1 MKKIIRFFIYLII
14 LLLIIIVS
22 IPYLFKGKIVE
33 MTKEEIN
40 KSVNAKVDFGDFD
53 LTVFHSFPNLTFYIK
68 DVSVVGVDT
77 FSADTLMYVGKLA
90 LDMDLMSVFGD
101 QIKIKSVSVDNPVI
115 NAIVLKDGK
124 ANWDIVPE
132 DTAAVEEEETEEAG
146 ESSFALALKSF
157 TINNAVIVYDDAD
170 LGVYKKIEGM
180 DFAMSGDFTEST
192 TDLDMTMHIKSL
204 DFKYDGIQ
212 YLKKAVLDFK
222 ALISADLEKSVYTFK
237 DNELIVND
245 LPLKFDGKIEMP
257 ADDIIMDIKLGAKGN
272 FKKLLSL
279 VPGVFLEGYE
289 NVKVKGDFDFEA
301 SMKGT
306 YNDSLMPAYDVKL
319 LVNNGYVKYPDLPE
333 DITGIAVDLDIYNKD
348 SADLNKTI
356 VDLKKFHMDIAGN
369 PVDAKLVTSNVMVD
383 PYIDAY
389 LKTHLDLASLKK
401 AIPLDSTDLTG
412 IIDADVALK
421 GKTSSLENEKYDEFD
436 ASGSLKIADL
446 VYKTSEDPV
455 PMEIKTMTFEFA
467 PQYLYLKEFVANAG
481 QTDISA
487 NGKILNFMQY
497 YFKDSLLKGEFS
509 LYSNVIDVN
518 QWLTGEETVEGD
530 TATAATEDTAALEVI
545 EVPKNIDFTLNAD
558 IKKLFYD
565 KMVINNIKGKVKIC
579 CGAVKMENLSL
590 DMLGGKVIMTG
601 EYNTSDIVN
610 PFVSYSLN
618 INGLDIHQT
627 YLAFETLKKVAP
639 VMKNSFGKMSGT
651 LELSMNLLQDMSP
664 KMETMNGFGNIRTKD
679 LVIKEAGIFKF
690 MNSFFKTDKFK
701 ELRPENTNLS
711 IKIENGKIIL
721 SPFDMKVGNMN
732 AHLKGEQYVDG
743 KMNYEI
749 DWTMPRE
756 ALGSVG
762 VNALNDLASSLSK
775 NGIKLGDTKTLSF
788 KTLVLGT
795 VDKPEY
801 KVALGDQTSS
811 VVDDVKQQVEDKV
824 KEEIDKKKQEA
835 INKAKEEAAKL
846 LAEANKRAKQIR
858 DEAHKQAEKIRAEG
872 RNAAKK
878 IREEAKKQGDE
889 LIKNAKNP
897 VAKKAAEVTA
907 EKMRKEADKKAT
919 RVEKE
924 ANAKADKLEKEADA
938 KAKKIVDDAKK
949 KGDEL
954 IRKAENS

>member
-1 MKKIIRFFIYLII
+1 MKKFVKFFIYLII
-14 LLLIIIVS
+14 LLLIVVVS

-40 KSVNAKVDFGDFD
+40 NNVNAKVDFGDFD
-53 LTVFHSFPNLTFYIK
+53 LTIFHSFPDLTFYIK

-77 FSADTLMYVGKLA
+77 FSADTLMYIGKLA
-90 LDMDLMSVFGD
+90 LDMDLMSVLSSP
-101 QIKIKSVSVDNPVI
+101 IKIKSVSVDNPVI
-115 NAIVLKDGK
+115 HAIVLKNGQ

-132 DTAAVEEEETEEAG
+132 DTVAAEEEAEASS
-146 ESSFALALKSF
+146 ESPFALALKSF
-157 TINNAVIVYDDAD
+157 SIDNAEIVYDDAD
-170 LGVYKKIEGM
+170 LGVYKKMEGM
-180 DFAMSGDFTEST
+180 NFSMSGDFTEST
-192 TDLDMTMHIKSL
+192 TNLDMTMHIKSL
-204 DFKYDGIQ
+204 DFKYDGMQ
-212 YLKKAVLDFK
+212 YLKQAIVDFK
-222 ALISADLEKSVYTFK
+222 ALISANLDKSIYTFK
-237 DNELIVND
+237 DNELVVND
-245 LPLKFDGKIEMP
+245 LPLKFDGVIEMP
-257 ADDIIMDIKLGAKGN
+257 ADDIVMDIRLGSKGN

-279 VPGVFLEGYE
+279 VPSVFLEGYE

-306 YNDSLMPAYDVKL
+306 YNDSLMPAYDMKL
-319 LVNNGYVKYPDLPE
+319 LVSNGYVKYPDLPE
-333 DITGIAVDLDIYNKD
+333 DIKDIAVNLNIYNKD

-412 IIDADVALK
+412 IIDADVTLK

-446 VYKTSEDPV
+446 IYKTNDNPV
-455 PMEIKTMTFEFA
+455 PLEINTMTFEFA
-467 PQYLYLKEFVANAG
+467 PQYLYLKEFVAKAG
-481 QTDISA
+481 QTDIAAS
-487 NGKILNFMQY
+487 GKILNFLQY
-497 YFKDSLLKGEFS
+497 YFKDSLLKGEFN
-509 LYSNVIDVN
+509 LRSNVIDIN

-530 TATAATEDTAALEVI
+530 TSANATEDTSALEVI

-565 KMVINNIKGKVKIC
+565 QMAINNIKGRVKVC

-590 DMLGGKVIMTG
+590 DMLGGKVVMTG
-601 EYNTSDIVN
+601 EYNTADITN
-610 PFVSYSLN
+610 PFVSYGLN
-618 INGLDIHQT
+618 ITGLDIHQT

-639 VMKNSFGKMSGT
+639 VLKNSFGKMSGT

-664 KMETMNGFGNIRTKD
+664 KMETMNGFGNIRTQD
-679 LVIKEAGIFKF
+679 LVIKETGIFKF

-701 ELRPENTNLS
+701 ELRPKNTNLS
-711 IKIENGKIIL
+711 IKIENGKITV
-721 SPFDMKVGNMN
+721 SPFDLKVGNTD
-732 AHLKGEQYVDG
+732 AHLQGEQYVDG
-743 KMNYEI
+743 KMNYVI

-762 VNALNDLASSLSK
+762 VNALNDLAASLSK
-775 NGIKLGDTKTLSF
+775 NGIELGDTKTLSF
-788 KTLVLGT
+788 KTLILGT

-801 KVALGDQTSS
+801 KVALGDQTSN

-835 INKAKEEAAKL
+835 IKKAREEAAKL
-846 LAEANKRAKQIR
+846 LAEANKRAQQIR

-889 LIKNAKNP
+889 LIRKAKNP
-897 VAKKAAEVTA
+897 IAKKAARVTA
-907 EKMRKEADKKAT
+907 EKMRKEADKKAN

-924 ANAKADKLEKEADA
+924 ANAKADKLEREADA
-938 KAKKIVDDAKK
+938 RAKKLIDDAKK

-954 IRKAENS
+954 IKKAENS